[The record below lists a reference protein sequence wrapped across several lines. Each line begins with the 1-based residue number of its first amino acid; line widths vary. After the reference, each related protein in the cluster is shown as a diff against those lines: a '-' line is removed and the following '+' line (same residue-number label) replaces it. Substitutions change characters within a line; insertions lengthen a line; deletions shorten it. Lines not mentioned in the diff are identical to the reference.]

1 MNLTFDSQEMVYL
14 IYCGI
19 ALGVLLAFT
28 GIAQMSSRNENRSE
42 AKSRRMRMIS
52 QGRST
57 AELLA
62 LLKPQQNRGILSR
75 LPFIGDLPR
84 KLVQAGVLIRP
95 AVFVQICILF
105 AIIIFIATNQY
116 YGPLVGALAG
126 FTLGIVTPMAFV
138 QARCNSQTQKLIHQ
152 LPDALDMMARG
163 LKVGHPLNTSI
174 GYVAEEMADPIAT
187 EFGIVFDQVNYGEDL
202 PDAFQ
207 EFAERVDLEDVN
219 YLSASIGIQHGTGG
233 DLANVIEVL
242 SRVIRDRIAMRRK
255 IRAISSEGRM
265 SSWFLS
271 ALPFI
276 IFAMTSV
283 MSPDY
288 YAGVADD
295 PLFQP
300 MAISIV
306 FLTVMNVLVLKKLVE
321 FRV

>member
-1 MNLTFDSQEMVYL
+1 
-14 IYCGI
+14 
-19 ALGVLLAFT
+19 
-28 GIAQMSSRNENRSE
+28 
-42 AKSRRMRMIS
+42 
-52 QGRST
+52 
-57 AELLA
+57 
-62 LLKPQQNRGILSR
+62 
-75 LPFIGDLPR
+75 
-84 KLVQAGVLIRP
+84 
-95 AVFVQICILF
+95 
-105 AIIIFIATNQY
+105 
-116 YGPLVGALAG
+116 
-126 FTLGIVTPMAFV
+126 
-138 QARCNSQTQKLIHQ
+138 
-152 LPDALDMMARG
+152 
-163 LKVGHPLNTSI
+163 
-174 GYVAEEMADPIAT
+174 MADPIAT

-276 IFAMTSV
+276 IFGMTSV